1 MKRLITSA
9 EALSRPAPHAQP
21 IAQSTPQPITQPAP
35 DPGTL
40 AEPMPRPGRLAE
52 PASRDGSGAALRGE
66 LRLDEPL
73 ARYTSWR
80 VGGPAKRLYRPA
92 DAEDLAL
99 FLRQLAPDEPV
110 FWLGLGSNLLI
121 SDAGLPGTVI
131 HTQGY
136 LKTISQLPD
145 QAIRV
150 EAGASCAKVARFA
163 SRQGLIGAEFLAG
176 IPGTMGGTLAMNA
189 GAWGGETWPL
199 VRCVR
204 TIDRQ
209 GQIRERAQS
218 AFRYGYRQ
226 VSGPAGE
233 WFLSADLLLQPGDTS
248 AAQARIREL
257 LDRRAA
263 TQPTGVPSCGSVFR
277 NPDGDHAAR
286 LIEAA
291 GLKGRR
297 IGDAEVSPKHANFI
311 INLGNA
317 TASEIAALIQLVQD
331 EIERRH
337 GIRLQPEV
345 RRLGAFA

>member
-1 MKRLITSA
+1 MNGSA
-9 EALSRPAPHAQP
+9 LKAQMMTEPAP
-21 IAQSTPQPITQPAP
+21 
-35 DPGTL
+35 
-40 AEPMPRPGRLAE
+40 
-52 PASRDGSGAALRGE
+52 RGE
-66 LRLDEPL
+66 LRLNEPL

-80 VGGPAKRLYRPA
+80 VGGPAQRLYRPA
-92 DAEDLAL
+92 DAQDLAL
-99 FLRQLAPDEPV
+99 LLSGLDSDEPL

-131 HTQGY
+131 HTQGC
-136 LKTISQLPD
+136 LGGISQLPD
-145 QAIRV
+145 NGIRT

-163 SRQGLIGAEFLAG
+163 SRQGLVGAEFLAG
-176 IPGTMGGTLAMNA
+176 IPGTLGGALAMNA

-199 VRCVR
+199 VRRVR

-209 GQIRERAQS
+209 GQIRERDQAEFS
-218 AFRYGYRQ
+218 YGYRC
-226 VSGPAGE
+226 VSGPPGE
-233 WFLSADLLLQPGDTS
+233 WFLGADLLLEPGDTQ

-277 NPDGDHAAR
+277 NPAGDHAAR

-297 IGDAEVSPKHANFI
+297 LGGAEVSPKHANFI
-311 INLGNA
+311 INLGDA
-317 TASEIAALIQLVQD
+317 TAADIAALIDLIQV
-331 EIERRH
+331 EVEHRH